1 MRRASVWILAVTVL
15 ALVAAG
21 CSRGPSDEAI
31 ATDIKA
37 RMFSDAQLK
46 NANLQVTAK
55 NGEVTLAGEVPSDS
69 ARYNAFKL
77 AAETKGVVKVHDLL
91 TVQAAQAA
99 ARPAPATSEPAPAPK
114 PAPIK
119 KVVKRAPAPAL
130 VAVPALPPPSPAPAP
145 VAAAA
150 PPPAPAPAPV
160 VSPPPPA
167 EPKPV
172 KVEIPVGTTLAV
184 RMIDSIDSEVNRTG
198 ETFRASLDAPIM
210 IEGEEVVPAGTDVSV
225 RLAEAKTA
233 GHMAGRSELRLEVSW
248 FEFQGKRYTVDSS
261 TYEQVGSSRG
271 KNTAAKVGTGAA
283 IGAII
288 GAIAGG
294 GKGAAIGATVGAG
307 AGAGAQVFTKGQQ
320 IRVPSETRIDFRLD
334 QPIVVTYMPGQNNNR
349 RRNYR

>member
-1 MRRASVWILAVTVL
+1 MMRKTSVVLVILL
-15 ALVAAG
+15 AAFLAAAG
-21 CSRGPSDEAI
+21 CSTGLSDEAI

-46 NANLQVTAK
+46 GATIQVTSK
-55 NGEVTLAGEVPSDS
+55 NGEVTLAGEVPSEA
-69 ARYNAFKL
+69 ARYSAFKL
-77 AAETKGVVKVHDLL
+77 AAETKGVVKVNDQLS
-91 TVQAAQAA
+91 VQTAQAA
-99 ARPAPATSEPAPAPK
+99 PPEPVAPEPAPAPAPK
-114 PAPIK
+114 PAPAK
-119 KVVKRAPAPAL
+119 KVVKRAPAPAP
-130 VAVPALPPPSPAPAP
+130 VEKSEPAPAP
-145 VAAAA
+145 VAAVA
-150 PPPAPAPAPV
+150 PPPPPPAAV
-160 VSPPPPA
+160 VPSPPPA

-198 ETFRASLDAPIM
+198 ETFRATLDAPVM
-210 IEGEEVVPAGTDVSV
+210 IEGEEIVPAGTDVSI

-271 KNTAAKVGTGAA
+271 KNTAAKVGGGAA

-320 IRVPSETRIDFRLD
+320 IKVPSETRIDFRLD